1 MSLKITPTAMN
12 MPPHYPQKEKSVRT
26 LTTIIP
32 CKAIAAARGRENRHH
47 PQNSIGVQHLSF
59 MLKLSKKAK
68 NLTEKGAKGL
78 RKERKFN
85 NL

>member
-1 MSLKITPTAMN
+1 MN
-12 MPPHYPQKEKSVRT
+12 MPQHYSRREKPART

-47 PQNSIGVQHLSF
+47 PQNSVGVQHISF
-59 MLKLSKKAK
+59 MLRLSQKTK
-68 NLTEKGAKGL
+68 NLTVRGAMGL